1 MIFASPVIF
10 IYFNKFFPDFLV
22 ILPYNFS
29 FFGYFS
35 VLHALSLLF
44 DYLKIN

>member
-1 MIFASPVIF
+1 MILVSPVIF
-10 IYFNKFFPDFLV
+10 IYFDKFFPDFLV

-35 VLHALSLLF
+35 VLRTLSLLF